1 MDNTLK
7 LRVMVDMVDNMTK
20 PLQMIL
26 TGNKGLADSLKAS
39 RRELDEMAKTQQRVG
54 EFREMRRGL
63 ADTDTALKGARAR
76 VDALG
81 QALRASGPPS
91 HQMIQ
96 DFENARR
103 AAANLT
109 ATHDRQAAS
118 VGQLRAQLA
127 GAGIDTRNLSR
138 DERNLRDT
146 MASRR
151 SMIDAGVRGYDA
163 EREQRAEARRARIE
177 SLRGVG
183 EKLAT
188 RGKAI
193 TGTGKEMFGMLS
205 EPIDAAKQAESE
217 TLQIRAMG
225 ASADAV
231 KFARAQQ
238 AYGQS
243 TIDNLSLMRESL
255 AEVGGDEA
263 RAKVAMPLL
272 ADMKFANE
280 ALYGKDEGKKNVEKF
295 MSMMKVIDLRGG
307 TQDKAAFGAEADIV
321 QKMMTATGAKV
332 SGDEWGRFADEGGD
346 AAKKLRT
353 DAFYYQMQPIIE
365 KLGGKAAG
373 QGLAALFKS
382 KASAPAVQQLTSL
395 GLVDPKLVEH
405 NKSGKIT
412 GLKPGALAHSDMLQ
426 ASPLEWLE
434 KELLPKLAAKGITH
448 PEKIKDTI
456 AKLFPDQAAGKL
468 LTTLYEQR
476 EQIHDT
482 EKQAAGTDGIGA
494 MKAKGMESTQGRELA
509 MYAQLRDLKLEIG
522 ERVTPIYNKALD
534 LTATAI
540 GKVVGFMR
548 EHRTAANV
556 IVTTLTVLA
565 GLFVAVG
572 TLASVFGTVLG
583 SIAVLRFAMSM
594 VSAFNMVGQA
604 LLTLG
609 RLAMANPLLAA
620 ISLLAMG
627 AIYIWQNW
635 DTLGPKFIAMW
646 EGIKGAF
653 GAAVDWIAAKWS
665 ATAEWVMGAVGGISD
680 WFSGLGAGLME
691 IGSGMITALIDGI
704 TNRLGALKDTIGNLG
719 TSALGW
725 LREKLGL
732 QASDAAGDGAAAG
745 TARAARTV
753 GTIATAASL
762 VAAPAFAANS
772 PTATGP
778 LARFNT
784 SLDYHQPLRA
794 PAAAASAV
802 PASGPVTINITTPPG
817 ANEQDFVRAMRAEM
831 DRREREKTMRAGSRL
846 SD

>member
-63 ADTDTALKGARAR
+63 ADTETALKGARAR

-81 QALRASGPPS
+81 QALNASGPPS
-91 HQMIQ
+91 RQMIRE
-96 DFENARR
+96 FENARR
-103 AAANLT
+103 AAASLT

-183 EKLAT
+183 EKLAV

-217 TLQIRAMG
+217 TLRIRAMG

-243 TIDNLSLMRESL
+243 TIDNLTLMRESL

-263 RAKVAMPLL
+263 RAKVTMPLL

-280 ALYGKDEGKKNVEKF
+280 SLYGKDEGKKNVEKF

-307 TQDKAAFGAEADIV
+307 TKDKAAFSAEADIV

-332 SGDEWGRFADEGGD
+332 SGDEWGKFADEGGD

-434 KELLPKLAAKGITH
+434 KELLPKLAAKGITN
-448 PEKIKDTI
+448 PEKIKDMI

-482 EKQAAGTDGIGA
+482 EKQAAATDGIGA

-594 VSAFNMVGQA
+594 VNALNMIKVA
-604 LLTLG
+604 VAT
-609 RLAMANPLLAA
+609 NPLLFFFSA
-620 ISLLAMG
+620 LAMI

-635 DTLGPKFIAMW
+635 DTLGPKFIALW
-646 EGIKGAF
+646 ETIKGAF
-653 GAAVDWIAAKWS
+653 GAAVDWIAAKWN

-732 QASDAAGDGAAAG
+732 QASDAASDGA
-745 TARAARTV
+745 ARAARTV

-762 VAAPAFAANS
+762 VGTPAFAANS

-784 SLDYHQPLRA
+784 SLDYHQPLKA
-794 PAAAASAV
+794 PAVAASAV

-831 DRREREKTMRAGSRL
+831 DRREREKTMRVGSRL

>member
-63 ADTDTALKGARAR
+63 ADTEAALKGARAR

-81 QALRASGPPS
+81 QALAASSSPS
-91 HQMIQ
+91 RQMIQ

-103 AAANLT
+103 AAASLA
-109 ATHDRQAAS
+109 ATHDRQAGS

-151 SMIDAGVRGYDA
+151 TMIDAGVRGYDA

-183 EKLAT
+183 EKMAA

-205 EPIDAAKQAESE
+205 EPLNAAKQAESE

-243 TIDNLSLMRESL
+243 TIDNLSLMRQSL
-255 AEVGGDEA
+255 AEVGGDEQ
-263 RAKVAMPLL
+263 RAKTTMPLL

-280 ALYGKDEGKKNVEKF
+280 SLYGKDEGKKNFEKI
-295 MSMMKVIDLRGG
+295 MSMVKVIDLRGG
-307 TQDKAAFGAEADIV
+307 TKDKAAFGAEADIV

-332 SGDEWGRFADEGGD
+332 SGDEWGKFADEGGD

-353 DAFYYQMQPIIE
+353 DAFYYQMQPLIE

-382 KASAPAVQQLTSL
+382 KTSAPAVRQLTEL

-405 NKSGKIT
+405 GKNGKVT

-434 KELLPKLAAKGITH
+434 KELLPKLAAKGITS

-468 LTTLYEQR
+468 LTTMYEQR

-482 EKQAAGTDGIGA
+482 EKQAAATDGIGA

-583 SIAVLRFAMSM
+583 SIAVLRFAMST
-594 VSAFNMVGQA
+594 VSALNMIRVA
-604 LLTLG
+604 VAT
-609 RLAMANPLLAA
+609 NPLLLFFSALA
-620 ISLLAMG
+620 IA
-627 AIYIWQNW
+627 AIYIWQHW
-635 DTLGPKFIAMW
+635 DTLGPMFIAMW

-653 GAAVDWIAAKWS
+653 GAAADWIAAKWD
-665 ATAEWVMGAVGGISD
+665 ATVEWVMGAVGGISD
-680 WFSGLGAGLME
+680 WFNGLGAGFME
-691 IGSGMITALIDGI
+691 IGGNLISALIDGI

-732 QASDAAGDGAAAG
+732 QAADAAGDGAASNAVAG

-762 VAAPAFAANS
+762 VATPAFAANS
-772 PTATGP
+772 STAAAAP

-784 SLDYHQPLRA
+784 PLDYRQPLMA
-794 PAAAASAV
+794 PAAAASAA
-802 PASGPVTINITTPPG
+802 PASGPITINIAPSPG
-817 ANEQDFVRAMRAEM
+817 ANPNDIARQVRAELERHERA
-831 DRREREKTMRAGSRL
+831 KAMRAGSRL

>member
-7 LRVMVDMVDNMTK
+7 LRVMLDMVDNMTK

-63 ADTDTALKGARAR
+63 ADTETALKGARAR

-81 QALRASGPPS
+81 QALNASGPPS
-91 HQMIQ
+91 RRMIQ
-96 DFENARR
+96 DFESARR
-103 AAANLT
+103 AAADLA

-183 EKLAT
+183 EKMAA

-217 TLQIRAMG
+217 TLRIRAMG

-243 TIDNLSLMRESL
+243 TVDNLTLMREAL

-280 ALYGKDEGKKNVEKF
+280 SLYGKDEGKKNVEKF
-295 MSMMKVIDLRGG
+295 ISMMKVIDLRGG
-307 TQDKAAFGAEADIV
+307 TKDEAALGAEADIV

-332 SGDEWGRFADEGGD
+332 SGDEWGKFADEGGD

-382 KASAPAVQQLTSL
+382 KASAPAVQQLTAL

-405 NKSGKIT
+405 NKNGKIT
-412 GLKPGALAHSDMLQ
+412 GLKSGALTGSDKLQ

-434 KELLPKLAAKGITH
+434 KVLLPKLAAKGITS

-468 LTTLYEQR
+468 LTTLYEQSA
-476 EQIHDT
+476 QIHDT
-482 EKQAAGTDGIGA
+482 EKQAAATDGIGA

-594 VSAFNMVGQA
+594 VSALNMIRVA
-604 LLTLG
+604 VAT
-609 RLAMANPLLAA
+609 NPLLLFFSA
-620 ISLLAMG
+620 LAMI
-627 AIYIWQNW
+627 AVYIWQHW
-635 DTLGPKFIAMW
+635 DTLGPMFISIW

-653 GAAVDWIAAKWS
+653 GAAVDWIAAKWN
-665 ATAEWVMGAVGGISD
+665 ATVEWVTGAVGGISD

-745 TARAARTV
+745 AARAARTV

-762 VAAPAFAANS
+762 VGTPAFAANS
-772 PTATGP
+772 PAATGP

-794 PAAAASAV
+794 PAAASAV

-831 DRREREKTMRAGSRL
+831 DRREREKAMRAGSRL